1 MDVFSACVFLSLFAV
16 GGSPESSPVRTVS
29 SVDLDR
35 YLGRWHEVARLPNR
49 FQKKCASHVTA
60 DYARRDDGRISVTNR
75 CRKADGSTI
84 EAEGIARVVD
94 PETNAKLKVRFA
106 PSWLSVFPF
115 VWGDY
120 WIIAL
125 AGDYSY
131 AVVGAPDRQYLWFLS
146 RAPEMPA
153 SAWAAAERAAKENG
167 FDISQLIRT
176 RQPAQ

>member
-1 MDVFSACVFLSLFAV
+1 MDVFSALFFVSMFAV

-29 SVDLDR
+29 AVDLDR

-49 FQKKCASHVTA
+49 FQKNCASDVTA

-84 EAEGIARVVD
+84 EAEGLARVVD
-94 PETNAKLKVRFA
+94 EQTNAKLKVRFA

-125 AGDYSY
+125 GGDYSY
-131 AVVGAPDRQYLWFLS
+131 AVVGAPDRKYLWFLS
-146 RAPEMPA
+146 RTPEMPA
-153 SAWAAAERAAKENG
+153 SAWTAAERAAKENG
-167 FDISQLIRT
+167 FDVSRLIRT
-176 RQPAQ
+176 RQSAQ